1 MRSGLAACAERT
13 LHFAVASR
21 SRLSDARNLAEVER
35 EHGMHELPARDSH
48 AGDADAARS
57 LEQREERALL
67 ERLRAG
73 EPEAFGTLV
82 RRHGAQMLAVARR
95 LLSHEDDAREVV
107 QDAFLSAFRAV
118 ASFEGGSRLGTWLH
132 RITVNAALMK
142 LRQRRRRHE
151 EPIDAYLPGFL
162 ADGHQARPAE
172 DWRRSAQEIL
182 SSREDRQYVLDC
194 IERMPESYR
203 EVLKLRDIEE
213 LSTQETAELLS
224 IEPNTVK
231 VRLHRARQALRAL
244 LDARFRGNR

>member
-1 MRSGLAACAERT
+1 
-13 LHFAVASR
+13 
-21 SRLSDARNLAEVER
+21 
-35 EHGMHELPARDSH
+35 MHEPPGRDVH
-48 AGDADAARS
+48 AENADAARS
-57 LEQREERALL
+57 PELCEESALL

-73 EPEAFGTLV
+73 EPEAFDAIV
-82 RRHGAQMLAVARR
+82 RQHGAQMLAVARR

-118 ASFEGGSRLGTWLH
+118 ASFEGGSKLSTWLH

-162 ADGHQARPAE
+162 DDGHQARPAE

-182 SSREDRQYVLDC
+182 SSREDRQFVLDC
-194 IERMPESYR
+194 IEHMPDSYR

-213 LSTQETAELLS
+213 LSTQETAELLGL
-224 IEPNTVK
+224 ETNTVK

-244 LDARFRGNR
+244 LDSRFRGNVG